1 MIQTHIASI
10 SISKTEQKA
19 CCTLYPHIK
28 KELDT
33 VSPGKLLFRFSININ
48 LYLSST
54 FLDTFI
60 PSLTFFHQ
68 IISPLREVI
77 INPAFVFAESSMF
90 LI

>member
-33 VSPGKLLFRFSININ
+33 VSPDKLLFRFSININ
-48 LYLSST
+48 YIFPPRALIRSY
-54 FLDTFI
+54 
-60 PSLTFFHQ
+60 Q
-68 IISPLREVI
+68 ALRSFTKSYPRLER
-77 INPAFVFAESSMF
+77 
-90 LI
+90 

>member
-48 LYLSST
+48 LYLSS
-54 FLDTFI
+54 
-60 PSLTFFHQ
+60 
-68 IISPLREVI
+68 PLREVI

>member
-54 FLDTFI
+54 CLDT
-60 PSLTFFHQ
+60 
-68 IISPLREVI
+68 LREVI